1 MENVKTNGVKS
12 SVARKFLLSAYL
24 VEGLVR
30 LPWPNDMGPFG
41 ILFIDH
47 IEIPAKNPFG
57 FTHVLTMMDGFTR
70 FLIAEPV
77 TSTEAWVTE
86 ATVWD
91 RVICAM
97 GRIPEIIV
105 CDNGFDSTEW
115 RNFCKD
121 GPSLT
126 APYNPRANL
135 VERPHQFL
143 KALFPDKRR
152 ATLFL

>member
-1 MENVKTNGVKS
+1 M
-12 SVARKFLLSAYL
+12 
-24 VEGLVR
+24 
-30 LPWPNDMGPFG
+30 
-41 ILFIDH
+41 
-47 IEIPAKNPFG
+47 
-57 FTHVLTMMDGFTR
+57 
-70 FLIAEPV
+70 

-143 KALFPDKRR
+143 KALFRINGVQHYFYEYIPVTGNGKRFLEFTEAR
-152 ATLFL
+152 EKIRKLKLGNKDATSTHTCMEKE